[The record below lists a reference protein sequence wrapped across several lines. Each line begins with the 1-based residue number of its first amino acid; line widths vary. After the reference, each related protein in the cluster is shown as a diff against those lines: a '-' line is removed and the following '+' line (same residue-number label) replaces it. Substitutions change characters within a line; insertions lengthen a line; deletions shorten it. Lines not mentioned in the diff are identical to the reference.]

1 MFYVYV
7 IRSTKKKYHY
17 IGYTSNLRKRLQEHN
32 SGKTKSIKHLIP
44 FELIYYE
51 AYNTDNLARKR
62 EINLK
67 KNAAAKED
75 LFKRL
80 EIS

>member
-1 MFYVYV
+1 
-7 IRSTKKKYHY
+7 
-17 IGYTSNLRKRLQEHN
+17 
-32 SGKTKSIKHLIP
+32 
-44 FELIYYE
+44 LIYYE